1 MDVLESLSRPEC
13 LALLRTARLGRVAY
27 SERALPAIATVPFA
41 VVEESIVVRVDG
53 GTLLAAA
60 LRGAVVAFQ
69 VDHGSSWSVTC
80 IGLVRQ
86 LLDPDEVAAVGSLTC
101 WPEPAPAV
109 SEFLLIESE
118 GLQGRHFLGSA
129 A

>member
-1 MDVLESLSRPEC
+1 MDAQESLSRAEC
-13 LALLRTARLGRVAY
+13 LALLRTARVGRIAY

-41 VVEESIVVRVDG
+41 VLEESIVVRVDA
-53 GTLLAAA
+53 GTPLAAA

-69 VDHGSSWSVTC
+69 VDQGSWSVSC
-80 IGLVRQ
+80 IGHVRPVPA
-86 LLDPDEVAAVGSLTC
+86 PDEVAAVQAMSS

-109 SEFLLIESE
+109 SGFLLIESE
-118 GLQGRHFLGSA
+118 GLQGSRFLGSA

>member
-1 MDVLESLSRPEC
+1 MDAVESLSRPQC
-13 LALLRTARLGRVAY
+13 LALLRTASLGRIAY

-41 VVEESIVVRVDG
+41 VVEDSIVVRVDG
-53 GTLLAAA
+53 STTLAAA

-69 VDHGSSWSVTC
+69 VDDGSWSVSC
-80 IGLVRQ
+80 IGHVRQ
-86 LLDPDEVAAVGSLTC
+86 AVKPDELEAVRAMSC
-101 WPEPAPAV
+101 WPEPAPPA

-118 GLQGRHFLGSA
+118 GLQGRHIVGSA